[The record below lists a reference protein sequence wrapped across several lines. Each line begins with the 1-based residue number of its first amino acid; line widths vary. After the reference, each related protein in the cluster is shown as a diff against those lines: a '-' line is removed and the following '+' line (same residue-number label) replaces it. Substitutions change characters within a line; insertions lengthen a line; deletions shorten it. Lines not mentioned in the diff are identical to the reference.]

1 MGKVTINRPVLNAIN
16 FRLDQELGR
25 KAALIE
31 IKAKA
36 RVPVSN
42 TKASGNKRGGG
53 GHLQSSGNHRRLGFG
68 RFRIEFN
75 KEYAAYQER
84 GMRRDGTHVVKNYST
99 PGTGKDYLKGAAA
112 EVIGSR
118 FGMVTK

>member
-1 MGKVTINRPVLNAIN
+1 MSAKVTIFRPVLNAIT

-25 KAALIE
+25 KAALVE

-36 RVPVSN
+36 RVPVD
-42 TKASGNKRGGG
+42 KGL
-53 GHLQSSGNHRRLGFG
+53 LQSSGNHRRIRFG

-84 GMRRDGTHVVKNYST
+84 GMRRDGTRVVKRYTT
-99 PGTGKDYLKGAAA
+99 PGTGKDYLKSAAA
-112 EVIGSR
+112 EVIGAP
-118 FGMVTK
+118 FGRITS